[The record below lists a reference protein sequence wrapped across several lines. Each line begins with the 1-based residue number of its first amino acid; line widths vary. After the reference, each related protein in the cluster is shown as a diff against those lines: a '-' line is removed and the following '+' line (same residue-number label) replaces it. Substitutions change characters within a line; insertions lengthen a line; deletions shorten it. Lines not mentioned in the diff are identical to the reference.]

1 MKTPVS
7 PRVLAV
13 ALLGMMT
20 VPVASQNLLGQV
32 VVSDERYSIFRS
44 QDDEGR
50 LFQGEDIREDV
61 IEHRASFRAQRRAY
75 SRAIERCRDRLRD
88 GEDIECPD
96 FNDAD
101 SYQEDFIHAAA
112 PEPVAKEA
120 VEARPAPSMRA
131 TARSTV
137 RQLST
142 SEREQLRTYTRAGY
156 CSKVMSDMLYTL
168 CKAIVGEEEEETPV
182 GIIND
187 NVYLHGRNAAPPTT
201 LKLRLQMM
209 DEAISGSRGR
219 RPNQVRYRYQGGVSQ

>member
-44 QDDEGR
+44 QDDEG
-50 LFQGEDIREDV
+50 LYFQGEDIREDV
-61 IEHRASFRAQRRAY
+61 RTHRDSFRAQRRAY
-75 SRAIERCRDRLRD
+75 TRAVERCRDRLRE

-96 FNDAD
+96 FNDTD
-101 SYQEDFIHAAA
+101 TYEEEVIHAAA
-112 PEPVAKEA
+112 PEPKPVI
-120 VEARPAPSMRA
+120 EARPAPSMRA
-131 TARSTV
+131 AARSTV

-142 SEREQLRTYTRAGY
+142 PEREQLRTYTRAGY
-156 CSKVMSDMLYTL
+156 CSKVMSELLYNL
-168 CKAIVGEEEEETPV
+168 CKAIVGEEEEETPPV

-187 NVYLHGRNAAPPTT
+187 NVYLHGRNAAPPAT